1 MQLEK
6 LLKDFIENADYNATI
21 LIEMLSKYILKVFGH
36 NDKIGDIDDIKQEI
50 YLFLSNKRSV
60 FSKYTQNLDY
70 IIKRSI
76 INHFKDILRKKTISV
91 VDKELDPEILE
102 TSLIKH
108 TETEFITKIDAAN
121 KLDEFTAYFSDKEKD
136 LLVHL
141 INNTQPHSTSKA
153 AFYKSKERLVK
164 KIKKA
169 IYELNL
175 DYQTADVMLDYMSKN
190 IKISVNRDERKE

>member
-6 LLKDFIENADYNATI
+6 LLKDFLENSDYDPTM

-91 VDKELDPEILE
+91 VDKELDPEIFE

-121 KLDEFTAYFSDKEKD
+121 KLNEFTAYFSDKEKD

-153 AFYKSKERLVK
+153 AFYKAKERLVK

-175 DYQTADVMLDYMSKN
+175 DYQTADVMLDLMSKK

>member
-6 LLKDFIENADYNATI
+6 LLKDFIENADYDPTI

-121 KLDEFTAYFSDKEKD
+121 KLNEFTAYFSDKEKD

-141 INNTQPHSTSKA
+141 INNTQPHSISKA
-153 AFYKSKERLVK
+153 AFYKAKERLVK